1 MLGIRCPGR
10 HALLRITSSK
20 LRRPRRV
27 LPSRASGFVLRR
39 NRAVSVSIGEGPES
53 TQLSRLRSPAAM
65 TELGHED
72 QFLPPSPNG
81 CCPLGQATFAGTHG
95 NGRDAPIAAVRLTT
109 NEPLGKQR
117 ITRVP
122 SVGIFYI
129 AGTVNLLCD

>member
-1 MLGIRCPGR
+1 MTVR
-10 HALLRITSSK
+10 LLRFQ
-20 LRRPRRV
+20 RRV
-27 LPSRASGFVLRR
+27 QYLPTLDDRFRR